1 MLEIV
6 CRALEGVL
14 LFLLVLLLLP
24 VHIRLRFDGKL
35 QIWCGLGPIAFRLL
49 PPKKPEKPEKEQAK
63 AAAADAAQQTAE
75 KKRQHSFDPVQI
87 VDYLHLGAEALGK
100 LRRRLVIRQLTLRL
114 CISSEDAAQ
123 TALLYGRT
131 AAAISALY
139 PVLERNFRLRKTA
152 LSVDADFEQT
162 ASQIFG
168 EAVIAACPFRLL
180 TAATLLLIRF
190 RKLRKKQTQLSS
202 PNEKGGELYEQHQ

>member
-6 CRALEGVL
+6 CRALVGVL

-24 VHIRLRFDGKL
+24 VHMRLRFDGKL
-35 QIWCGLGPIAFRLL
+35 QVWCGLGPVAFRLL
-49 PPKKPEKPEKEQAK
+49 PPKKPAKPKKEKAK
-63 AAAADAAQQTAE
+63 TAAADAAQQTAE
-75 KKRQHSFDPVQI
+75 EKQQHRFDPVQI

-114 CISSEDAAQ
+114 RISSEDAAQ
-123 TALLYGRT
+123 TALMYGQT
-131 AAAISALY
+131 AASISALY
-139 PVLERNFRLRKTA
+139 PVMERNLRLRKTD

-168 EAVIAACPFRLL
+168 EAVIAACPLRLL
-180 TAATLLLIRF
+180 AAATLLLIRF
-190 RKLRKKQTQLSS
+190 RKLRKNKH
-202 PNEKGGELYEQHQ
+202 NCHH

>member
-139 PVLERNFRLRKTA
+139 PVLERNFRLRKIA

-168 EAVIAACPFRLL
+168 EAVIAACPLRLL